1 MRSSAAFQLSRVGW
15 RSVVSVRAPV
25 VLFLFSSICSIS
37 AASEVLALSVTKEDG
52 EYVVMIVAVV
62 NAPED
67 YIYQVTAVPLT
78 DTKKA

>member
-1 MRSSAAFQLSRVGW
+1 M
-15 RSVVSVRAPV
+15 SVRAPV

-67 YIYQVTAVPLT
+67 YIYQVVT
-78 DTKKA
+78 DYKHIYRINPTVTTVDVQDTDRD